1 MQLPKDIPISSFK
14 PLRVL
19 KQGADCRVD
28 LVQHLESGK
37 QYVLKTYDREKVM
50 QNGQRI
56 DQVLNEANILKV
68 IAGIP

>member
-19 KQGADCRVD
+19 KQGADSRVD

-37 QYVLKTYDREKVM
+37 QYVLKSYDREKVM
-50 QNGQRI
+50 QNGSRI
-56 DQVLNEANILKV
+56 GQVLNEANILKR